1 MTEIINHKEVYN
13 RILENRP
20 YGKNLKPYTK
30 GVIFYTIECLKD
42 DEEYEKC
49 QFLSNWLKKRF
60 SHEENFLIEEIETH
74 VDGGN

>member
-20 YGKNLKPYTK
+20 YGKNLKPYTRN
-30 GVIFYTIECLKD
+30 VILYTIECLKD

-49 QFLSNWLKKRF
+49 QFLSDWLKVRF
-60 SHEENFLIEEIETH
+60 NHELNWKSINFHTH
-74 VDGGN
+74 QYQM

>member
-20 YGKNLKPYTK
+20 YGRNLKPYTK
-30 GVIFYTIECLKD
+30 NVVLYTIECLKD

-49 QFLSNWLKKRF
+49 QFLSYWLKVRF
-60 SHEENFLIEEIETH
+60 NHVENYSNYSI
-74 VDGGN
+74 